1 MKQVLILLI
10 LLCSLPINAQMYK
23 YIGAEDGLSDRRVFY
38 IQKDKRKYMWFLT
51 LEGIDR
57 YNGTGFRQYKLTE
70 NGKKLDNYQSLGW
83 LYLDKDD
90 EVWEIGKNGMVF
102 RYDEITDRFQLKFQ
116 IPKEGDHASSTSISY
131 SFIDQNQNVWLCGK
145 NKIYLYPI
153 YNNEKKDA
161 TGI

>member
-70 NGKKLDNYQSLGW
+70 NGKKLDNYQS
-83 LYLDKDD
+83 
-90 EVWEIGKNGMVF
+90 
-102 RYDEITDRFQLKFQ
+102 
-116 IPKEGDHASSTSISY
+116 
-131 SFIDQNQNVWLCGK
+131 
-145 NKIYLYPI
+145 
-153 YNNEKKDA
+153 
-161 TGI
+161 